1 MRPNK
6 TEDLI
11 LSVFNQVTGMDES
24 KTLTKHIP
32 CECKCKFDVRKCNSD
47 QRWSNDKCQCK
58 CKKLCVCQ
66 KDYDYLLLFKFFQ

>member
-1 MRPNK
+1 MLPNK

-32 CECKCKFDVRKCNSD
+32 CECKCKFDVRKCNAD
-47 QRWSNDKCQCK
+47 QRWNNDKCQCK